1 MRRGRAPRRPEGE
14 RPPPAPAAQISDRF
28 HAFDVSCPQAAS
40 LQCAAGTLG
49 GQSKPGGRCA
59 RGEGAPSRRGKR
71 RSLSRDA
78 GGGPGRPAD
87 HGEAA
92 SVASAGTG
100 RVGGNA
106 GSKRERFFIGIRA
119 RAGKGE
125 ERAGAQGQRLSPG
138 LHLPLRGDR
147 APPSTQSGSGF

>member
-1 MRRGRAPRRPEGE
+1 MRCRDLG
-14 RPPPAPAAQISDRF
+14 
-28 HAFDVSCPQAAS
+28 VSEQ
-40 LQCAAGTLG
+40 
-49 GQSKPGGRCA
+49 A
-59 RGEGAPSRRGKR
+59 RGPVRPGRGGAFPPGKR

-92 SVASAGTG
+92 SVAYAGTG

-106 GSKRERFFIGIRA
+106 GSKRERFFIGVRA
-119 RAGKGE
+119 QAGKGE